1 MALLVFWKHALLVL
15 GYGIGFELLSCTK
28 TKANNLKIMCA
39 KILQTECKCERNLIE
54 ILM

>member
-28 TKANNLKIMCA
+28 TKEIIGKVCVQRFYKLNVNVKG
-39 KILQTECKCERNLIE
+39 IL
-54 ILM
+54 